1 MIPVTTAVIVVLI
14 VVAKVLVWASA
25 AINMVV
31 LVEVLAISVR
41 SDVVIGKLAGVV
53 IIMVVKLLTDVNANV
68 FASWMTVLEF
78 AVTKP

>member
-53 IIMVVKLLTDVNANV
+53 IIMVVKLLNILL
-68 FASWMTVLEF
+68 S
-78 AVTKP
+78 